1 MEHIKI
7 VLKWGNKQVIEEEH
21 MMNRYNIH
29 VWKYYKKFCCTT
41 LKFNKVNKLE
51 ENIVK
56 EQKLLF

>member
-1 MEHIKI
+1 
-7 VLKWGNKQVIEEEH
+7 